1 MSIPKPP
8 FHTTLEELVYQ
19 LYLKLDGDMNGLKA
33 EDINTLA
40 KLNSIIIDADVVG
53 MVELQTMLQA
63 LAQSVKG
70 NVPPVAD
77 NLEKIYSIIQAL
89 NFLTRQDIDTLAELN
104 SIINDA
110 DLIKSEDLTTAI
122 NSTVSTLK
130 GNVPPNAD
138 TLGKLYALIQGLN
151 FLSADDI
158 DTLAEL
164 NAILS
169 DADLIKQ
176 VDLDNAI
183 SMVSPNKWGYA
194 DLGNISTLLGAEII
208 NLTGQAIIKFTQTGN
223 IAAFDFSGE
232 VVGRHYLFIIERTA
246 NHSFLLNAGRFYLPF
261 GHTIVLTDPTTNG
274 SAPAFSRDIITAL
287 CIEPGRLVLVPSHNF
302 LPN

>member
-40 KLNSIIIDADVVG
+40 KLNSIIIDADVVS
-53 MVELQTMLQA
+53 MEELQTMLQS
-63 LAQSVKG
+63 LTQSVKG

-104 SIINDA
+104 AVINDA
-110 DLIKSEDLTTAI
+110 DLIKSEDLSTAI

-130 GNVPPNAD
+130 GNVPSNAD
-138 TLGKLYALIQGLN
+138 TLEKLYVLIQGLT

-169 DADLIKQ
+169 DSDLIKQ
-176 VDLDNAI
+176 EDLDNAM
-183 SMVSPNKWGYA
+183 STVSPNQWGYT
-194 DLGNISTLLGAEII
+194 DLGNISTLLGAQNID
-208 NLTGQAIIKFTQTGN
+208 LTGRAIIKFTQTGN

-232 VVGRHYLFIIERTA
+232 VVGRHYLFIIERAA
-246 NHSFLLNAGRFYLPF
+246 NHSFLINAGRFYLPF
-261 GHTIVLTDPTTNG
+261 GNTIALTDPTTNG